1 MSLMRRWF
9 PSFDGSAR
17 VSPYL
22 YVAPKRRWWPTLL
35 TFAAGGACA
44 LALLG
49 PSQKPAGVAGTD
61 KAQRPLVLQVRPGD
75 AVAAKD
81 LASPP
86 PAGTPAVAIE
96 TSGEAHTTSNA
107 SAAEARG
114 TEPAGTPQ
122 EPHAVTP
129 TSAMA
134 SVDGA
139 SPRVAPGTRIITTP
153 GRPAVA
159 KRYAAQSAPKSSA
172 HRHVAKKSRRYEAPS
187 DGYAYDYSGYRRYRF
202 AGERAYGGSWGAPSG
217 YYGQRGGWFSGVN

>member
-49 PSQKPAGVAGTD
+49 PSQKPAGVAGTQ
-61 KAQRPLVLQVRPGD
+61 KVERPLVLQVRPGD

-86 PAGTPAVAIE
+86 PTVAIE
-96 TSGEAHTTSNA
+96 SSSESPTKSTA
-107 SAAEARG
+107 SAAAEARG
-114 TEPAGTPQ
+114 TEPAETLQPN
-122 EPHAVTP
+122 AVAP

-139 SPRVAPGTRIITTP
+139 SPRVPSETRIVATP
-153 GRPAVA
+153 ARPPVA
-159 KRYAAQSAPKSSA
+159 KRYAARSASKSSP

-187 DGYAYDYSGYRRYRF
+187 EGYAYDYSGSRRYRF
-202 AGERAYGGSWGAPSG
+202 AGERAYGGYWGGPSG

>member
-1 MSLMRRWF
+1 MSLVRRWF

-49 PSQKPAGVAGTD
+49 PSQKPAGLAGTGRTE
-61 KAQRPLVLQVRPGD
+61 RPLVLQVRPGD
-75 AVAAKD
+75 AVSAKN

-86 PAGTPAVAIE
+86 PVVPIE
-96 TSGEAHTTSNA
+96 SSNEPQTKATA
-107 SAAEARG
+107 SANEARG
-114 TEPAGTPQ
+114 FDPVGSQQPNAAPPA
-122 EPHAVTP
+122 
-129 TSAMA
+129 SAMA
-134 SVDGA
+134 SVDDAG
-139 SPRVAPGTRIITTP
+139 PRVPPETRIITTP
-153 GRPAVA
+153 ARPPVA

-187 DGYAYDYSGYRRYRF
+187 DGYAYDYPGSRRYHF
-202 AGERAYGGSWGAPSG
+202 AGERAYGGYWGASSG
-217 YYGQRGGWFSGVN
+217 YYSQQRGGWF

>member
-49 PSQKPAGVAGTD
+49 PSHKPAGVAGTD
-61 KAQRPLVLQVRPGD
+61 KAERPLVFQVRPGD
-75 AVAAKD
+75 AVPAKD

-86 PAGTPAVAIE
+86 PAVAPE
-96 TSGEAHTTSNA
+96 SSGEPQAKSTA
-107 SAAEARG
+107 SAG
-114 TEPAGTPQ
+114 EPGGS
-122 EPHAVTP
+122 EPVGAPEQPKTTAP
-129 TSAMA
+129 ANAMA
-134 SVDGA
+134 SVPSA
-139 SPRVAPGTRIITTP
+139 SRRIPPETRIVATP
-153 GRPAVA
+153 ARPPVA
-159 KRYAAQSAPKSSA
+159 KRYAVQSAPKSSA

-187 DGYAYDYSGYRRYRF
+187 DGYAYDYSGHRRYRF
-202 AGERAYGGSWGAPSG
+202 AGERAYGGYWGGG

>member
-1 MSLMRRWF
+1 MSLMRRRF

-49 PSQKPAGVAGTD
+49 PSHKPAGVPGTE
-61 KAQRPLVLQVRPGD
+61 KAERPLVLQVGPGD

-86 PAGTPAVAIE
+86 PAVAIE
-96 TSGEAHTTSNA
+96 SNGEPQTKPTALAGEAH
-107 SAAEARG
+107 G
-114 TEPAGTPQ
+114 TEPAATPQ
-122 EPHAVTP
+122 QPNAAAP
-129 TSAMA
+129 ANAMA
-134 SVDGA
+134 SVEDA
-139 SPRVAPGTRIITTP
+139 SPRIPPQTRIVATP
-153 GRPAVA
+153 ARPPVA
-159 KRYAAQSAPKSSA
+159 KRYAVQSAPKSTA

-187 DGYAYDYSGYRRYRF
+187 DGYAYDYSGYRRYHF
-202 AGERAYGGSWGAPSG
+202 AGERAYGGYWGGG

>member
-9 PSFDGSAR
+9 PSFDRSAR

-49 PSQKPAGVAGTD
+49 PSQKPSNVAEAN
-61 KAQRPLVLQVRPGD
+61 KAERPLVLQVRPGD

-86 PAGTPAVAIE
+86 AAAELENG
-96 TSGEAHTTSNA
+96 GEAHTASTGSA
-107 SAAEARG
+107 GEAHGSQPTAASQPSAAG
-114 TEPAGTPQ
+114 SPAP
-122 EPHAVTP
+122 ASV
-129 TSAMA
+129 MA
-134 SVDGA
+134 SVENA
-139 SPRVAPGTRIITTP
+139 SPRVPAETRIVATP
-153 GRPAVA
+153 ARPPAA
-159 KRYAAQSAPKSSA
+159 KRYAAQSAPKSTA
-172 HRHVAKKSRRYEAPS
+172 HRHVAKKSRRHETPT

-202 AGERAYGGSWGAPSG
+202 AGERAYGGYWGAAGGS
-217 YYGQRGGWFSGVN
+217 YGQRGGWF

>member
-49 PSQKPAGVAGTD
+49 PSQKPAGIAVTE
-61 KAQRPLVLQVRPGD
+61 KAERPLVFQVRPGD
-75 AVAAKD
+75 AIPAKD

-86 PAGTPAVAIE
+86 PAVATE
-96 TSGEAHTTSNA
+96 SSGESHAKST
-107 SAAEARG
+107 AAAIEARG
-114 TEPAGTPQ
+114 AEPAETVQQPN
-122 EPHAVTP
+122 AVAP

-139 SPRVAPGTRIITTP
+139 SPRVPPETANRRDPRTATCGQALCRAIGSKVLGASSRGQKVAPLRG
-153 GRPAVA
+153 PA
-159 KRYAAQSAPKSSA
+159 
-172 HRHVAKKSRRYEAPS
+172 
-187 DGYAYDYSGYRRYRF
+187 
-202 AGERAYGGSWGAPSG
+202 
-217 YYGQRGGWFSGVN
+217 

>member
-35 TFAAGGACA
+35 TFAVGGACA

-49 PSQKPAGVAGTD
+49 PSHKPAGVAGTD
-61 KAQRPLVLQVRPGD
+61 KAERPLVFQVRPGD
-75 AVAAKD
+75 AVPAKD

-86 PAGTPAVAIE
+86 PAAAIE
-96 TSGEAHTTSNA
+96 SGSEPQTKSTASAGEAHGPEPAATPEQPKAA
-107 SAAEARG
+107 SAN
-114 TEPAGTPQ
+114 
-122 EPHAVTP
+122 
-129 TSAMA
+129 AMA
-134 SVDGA
+134 SVGGA
-139 SPRVAPGTRIITTP
+139 SPRIPLETRIVATP
-153 GRPAVA
+153 TRPPVA
-159 KRYAAQSAPKSSA
+159 KRYAVQSAPKSSA

-187 DGYAYDYSGYRRYRF
+187 DGYAYDYSSYRRYRF
-202 AGERAYGGSWGAPSG
+202 AGERTYGGNWGTPGG

>member
-17 VSPYL
+17 VSPYM
-22 YVAPKRRWWPTLL
+22 YVAPKRGWWPTLL

-49 PSQKPAGVAGTD
+49 PSQKPAGVGGTN
-61 KAQRPLVLQVRPGD
+61 KVERPLVLQVRPGD

-86 PAGTPAVAIE
+86 PPVAIE
-96 TSGEAHTTSNA
+96 TSGESHTTSST
-107 SAAEARG
+107 SAADARG
-114 TEPAGTPQ
+114 IEPAGTPP
-122 EPHAVTP
+122 EPRTVTP

-139 SPRVAPGTRIITTP
+139 SPRVPPVTRIITTP

-159 KRYAAQSAPKSSA
+159 KRYAGQSAPKSPA

-187 DGYAYDYSGYRRYRF
+187 DGYAYDYSGYRRYQF
-202 AGERAYGGSWGAPSG
+202 AGERAYGGNWGAPSG